1 MSQPAPRPKKK
12 KPGQSNSAKSRTK
25 NKTQRVVTIIYLSVL
40 LPIGIIIILF
50 SSGIL
55 TIGGIPASI
64 AIEVWQD
71 KAARSAYL
79 EGNGKKLHDRL
90 DEMGI
95 EERIKAF
102 YRPRISD
109 ETKLDQHI
117 HQILYDRVGYVGQ
130 AYRVNSEGVLVLK
143 ESQQLDQEPSPEQ
156 K

>member
-1 MSQPAPRPKKK
+1 MSQPAPRRKKK
-12 KPGQSNSAKSRTK
+12 KLGQPNSAKNRSK
-25 NKTQRVVTIIYLSVL
+25 NKIQRVVIIVYLSIF
-40 LPIGIIIILF
+40 LPIGALIILF

-71 KAARSAYL
+71 KDARSAYL
-79 EGNGKKLHDRL
+79 KGDGKQLHDRL

-102 YRPRISD
+102 YRPRIPD
-109 ETKLDQHI
+109 ETQLDQHI
-117 HQILYDRVGYVGQ
+117 HQILYDRVGYVGD
-130 AYRVNSEGVLVLK
+130 AYQVNAEGVLVLK
-143 ESQQLDQEPSPEQ
+143 ESKKLD

>member
-1 MSQPAPRPKKK
+1 MSQPAPRRKKK
-12 KPGQSNSAKSRTK
+12 QPGQPNSAKNRSK
-25 NKTQRVVTIIYLSVL
+25 NQAQRVVKIIYLSIL
-40 LPIGIIIILF
+40 LPIGIVIILF

-64 AIEVWQD
+64 AIDVWQD
-71 KAARSAYL
+71 KTARSAYL
-79 EGNGKKLHDRL
+79 KGDGKKLHDRL

-117 HQILYDRVGYVGQ
+117 HQILYDRVGYVGE
-130 AYRVNSEGVLVLK
+130 AYQVNSEGVLILK
-143 ESQQLDQEPSPEQ
+143 ESQKLDNGF
-156 K
+156 